1 MRRFALIVLAGA
13 VLAAAPAAADAR
25 GKVDVMVVGKSRVLV
40 PAKPVPFKKRFVGID
55 GKRCA
60 LGRATPLSALA
71 GTGTSFR
78 LIDYGACSRKPR
90 DAGSLYVRQ
99 IGPDRAKGR
108 DGWVYKVGRRSG
120 SGGAAD
126 PSGPFGTGRLLR
138 PGQQVLWFWCVK
150 DTADVCQRTLETS
163 STRTVAAG
171 APLAVTVRGYDEAGK
186 GVAVEGATV
195 QVGAATAVTGAG
207 GVATVTAP
215 ATAGSYAVQ
224 ASKPGLVLAFPRT
237 VAVG

>member
-1 MRRFALIVLAGA
+1 VRRIALIVLAGA
-13 VLAAAPAAADAR
+13 VLAAPAAAGAR
-25 GKVDVMVVGKSRVLV
+25 GQVDVMVVGKSRVLV
-40 PAKPVPFKKRFVGID
+40 PAKHVPLKKRFAGID

-71 GTGTSFR
+71 GTGASFR
-78 LIDYGACSRKPR
+78 LVDYGACSRRPR

-120 SGGAAD
+120 SAGAAD
-126 PSGPFGTGRLLR
+126 PAGPFGTGRVLR
-138 PGQQVLWFWCVK
+138 RGQQVLWFWCVK
-150 DTADVCQRTLETS
+150 DAADSCQRTLETS
-163 STRTVAAG
+163 SAGSVGPG
-171 APLAVTVRGYDEAGK
+171 APLAVTVRGYDESGK

-195 QVGAATAVTGAG
+195 TLGDATAVTGAG

-215 ATAGSYAVQ
+215 GAAGHYAVQ
-224 ASKPGLVLAFPRT
+224 ASKPGLVLSFPRKVT
-237 VAVG
+237 VG

>member
-1 MRRFALIVLAGA
+1 VRRIALIVLAGA
-13 VLAAAPAAADAR
+13 VLAAPAAADAR
-25 GKVDVMVVGKSRVLV
+25 GHVDVMVVGKSRVLV
-40 PAKPVPFKKRFVGID
+40 PAKQVPLKKRFAGID

-71 GTGTSFR
+71 GTGASFR
-78 LIDYGACSRKPR
+78 LVDYGACSRRPR

-126 PSGPFGTGRLLR
+126 PAGPFGTGRMLR
-138 PGQQVLWFWCVK
+138 RGQQVLWFWCVK
-150 DTADVCQRTLETS
+150 DSADSCQRTLETS
-163 STRTVAAG
+163 SAGSVAPG
-171 APLAVTVRGYDEAGK
+171 APLAVTVRGYDESGK
-186 GVAVEGATV
+186 GVAIEGATV
-195 QVGAATAVTGAG
+195 RLGDATAVTGAG

-215 ATAGSYAVQ
+215 AAAGHYAVQ
-224 ASKPGLVLAFPRT
+224 ASKPGLVLSFPRT
-237 VAVG
+237 VTVG